1 MSFYWIPHVEERRA
15 EEEWLFKFAVF
26 FHETVFKVFV
36 AKNGLLFRV
45 SHIFLVIVHS
55 KSAVFR
61 LSNILFFAHCTC

>member
-1 MSFYWIPHVEERRA
+1 MSFYWILHVEERRA
-15 EEEWLFKFAVF
+15 EEEWLFQFAVF

-36 AKNGLLFRV
+36 TKNGLLFRV